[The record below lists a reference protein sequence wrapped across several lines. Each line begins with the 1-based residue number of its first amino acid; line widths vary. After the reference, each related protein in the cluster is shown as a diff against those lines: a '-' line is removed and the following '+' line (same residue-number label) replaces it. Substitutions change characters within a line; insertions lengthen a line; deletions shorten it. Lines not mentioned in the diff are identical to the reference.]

1 MVIQSPHKILISI
14 NTSWNVY
21 NFRSGLVQALV
32 AAGYEVVVAAP
43 QDSHSARLADLGCRY
58 LPLPMDNQGT
68 SPRSDLQLYRRY
80 VRLMRDER
88 PDCFLGWTI
97 KPNIYGT
104 LAARSLRIAAINNIS
119 GLGTAFIRG
128 GWLSHFAKGLYRL
141 ALRHSGTVFFQNR
154 DDRALFVDQR
164 LVALERTAL
173 LPGSGIDL
181 TRFSPVPMN
190 ARPAGDL
197 RFLLIGRVLWDKG
210 LAEFVAAARQVRS
223 GHPRIRFQIL
233 GFLDAANQTAVPRS
247 EVDRWVAEESIE
259 YLGTTDDVRPFIAD
273 ADCVVLPSYR
283 EGTPRTLLEAA
294 ALGRPLIATD
304 VPGCRE
310 IVDNGSNGL
319 LCAVRD
325 GDDLARCMLEMIAAS
340 PEERAEMGAFSRAK
354 VEREFDEGIVI
365 ARYLEAI
372 EAALSRPR

>member
-1 MVIQSPHKILISI
+1 MAIQSRRKILISI

-43 QDSHSARLADLGCRY
+43 EDSHSARLADLGCRY
-58 LPLPMDNQGT
+58 LPLPMDNKGT
-68 SPRSDLQLYRRY
+68 SPRSDFRLYRDYR
-80 VRLMRDER
+80 RLMRAEK

-97 KPNIYGT
+97 KPNVYGT
-104 LAARSLRIAAINNIS
+104 LAARSLQIAAINNIS

-128 GWLSHFAKGLYRL
+128 GWLSRMAKGLYRL
-141 ALRHSGTVFFQNR
+141 ALLRSATVFFQNR
-154 DDRALFVDQR
+154 DDRALFVDQK
-164 LVALERTAL
+164 LVARERTAL

-181 TRFSPVPMN
+181 TRFLPVPMN
-190 ARPAGDL
+190 ARPSGDL

-210 LAEFVAAARQVRS
+210 LAEFVAAARQVRAR
-223 GHPRIRFQIL
+223 HPRIRFQIL

-247 EVDRWVAEESIE
+247 EVDRWVAEEGID

-310 IVDNGSNGL
+310 VVDNGSNGL
-319 LCAVRD
+319 LCTVRD

-354 VEREFDEGIVI
+354 VEREFDEEIVI
-365 ARYLEAI
+365 ARYLAAI
-372 EAALSRPR
+372 EAALAP

>member
-1 MVIQSPHKILISI
+1 MAIQSRRKILISI

-43 QDSHSARLADLGCRY
+43 EDSHSARLADLGCRY
-58 LPLPMDNQGT
+58 LPLPMDNKGT
-68 SPRSDLQLYRRY
+68 SPRSDFRLYRDYR
-80 VRLMRDER
+80 RLMRAEK

-97 KPNIYGT
+97 KPNVYGT
-104 LAARSLRIAAINNIS
+104 LAARSLQIAAINNIS

-128 GWLSHFAKGLYRL
+128 GWLSRMAKGLYRL
-141 ALRHSGTVFFQNR
+141 ALLRSATVFFQNR
-154 DDRALFVDQR
+154 DDRALFVDQK
-164 LVALERTAL
+164 LVARERTAL

-181 TRFSPVPMN
+181 TRFLPVPMN
-190 ARPAGDL
+190 ARPSGDL

-210 LAEFVAAARQVRS
+210 LAEFVAAARQVRAR
-223 GHPRIRFQIL
+223 HPRIRFQIL

-247 EVDRWVAEESIE
+247 EVDRWVAEEGID

-294 ALGRPLIATD
+294 TLGRPLIATD

-310 IVDNGSNGL
+310 VVDNGSNGL
-319 LCAVRD
+319 LCTVRD

-354 VEREFDEGIVI
+354 VEREFDEEIVI
-365 ARYLEAI
+365 ARYLAAI
-372 EAALSRPR
+372 EAALSR

>member
-1 MVIQSPHKILISI
+1 MAIQSPPKILISI

-43 QDSHSARLADLGCRY
+43 EDGHSARLADLGCRY
-58 LPLPMDNQGT
+58 IALPMDNQGT
-68 SPRSDLQLYRRY
+68 SPRSDIRLYRNYR
-80 VRLMRDER
+80 RLMRAEK

-104 LAARSLRIAAINNIS
+104 LAAQSLGIPAINNIS

-128 GWLSHFAKGLYRL
+128 GWLSRLAKSLYRL
-141 ALRHSGTVFFQNR
+141 ALRRSATVFFQNR
-154 DDRALFVDQR
+154 DDRALFVDQK
-164 LVALERTAL
+164 LVQRERTAL

-181 TRFSPVPMN
+181 TRFSAAPMN
-190 ARPAGDL
+190 GRPAADL
-197 RFLLIGRVLWDKG
+197 CFLLIGRILWDKG
-210 LAEFVAAARQVRS
+210 LAEFVAAARQVRAR
-223 GHPRIRFQIL
+223 HPKVRFQIL

-247 EVDRWVAEESIE
+247 EVDRWVAEEGID

-273 ADCVVLPSYR
+273 ADCIVLPSYR

-310 IVDNGSNGL
+310 VVDNGSNGL

-325 GDDLARCMLEMIAAS
+325 AEDLARCMLEMIAAS
-340 PEERAEMGAFSRAK
+340 PAERAEMGAFSRSK
-354 VEREFDEGIVI
+354 VEREFDEQIVI
-365 ARYLEAI
+365 DRYLAAI
-372 EAALSRPR
+372 RLALPSPP

>member
-43 QDSHSARLADLGCRY
+43 QDGHSARLADLGCRY

-68 SPRSDLQLYRRY
+68 SPRSDLRLYRRY

-154 DDRALFVDQR
+154 DDRGLFVDQG
-164 LVALERTAL
+164 LVARERTAL

-190 ARPAGDL
+190 TRPAGDL

-223 GHPRIRFQIL
+223 RHPRIRFQIL

-247 EVDRWVAEESIE
+247 EVDRWVAEEGIE

>member
-1 MVIQSPHKILISI
+1 MAIQSRRKILISI

-43 QDSHSARLADLGCRY
+43 EDSHSARLADLGCRY
-58 LPLPMDNQGT
+58 LPLPMDNKGT
-68 SPRSDLQLYRRY
+68 SPRSDFRLYRDYR
-80 VRLMRDER
+80 RLMRAEK

-97 KPNIYGT
+97 KPNVYGT
-104 LAARSLRIAAINNIS
+104 LAARSLGIAAINNIS

-128 GWLSHFAKGLYRL
+128 GWLSRMAKGLYRL
-141 ALRHSGTVFFQNR
+141 ALLRSATVFFQNR
-154 DDRALFVDQR
+154 DDRALFVDQK
-164 LVALERTAL
+164 LVARERTAL

-181 TRFSPVPMN
+181 TRFLPVPMN
-190 ARPAGDL
+190 ARPSGDL

-210 LAEFVAAARQVRS
+210 LAEFVAAARQVRAR
-223 GHPRIRFQIL
+223 HPRIRFQIL

-247 EVDRWVAEESIE
+247 EVDRWVAEEGID

-310 IVDNGSNGL
+310 VVDNGSNGL
-319 LCAVRD
+319 LCTVRD

-354 VEREFDEGIVI
+354 VEREFDEEIVI
-365 ARYLEAI
+365 ARYLAAI
-372 EAALSRPR
+372 EAALSR